1 MEMRKMFGNLEF
13 GPVKGINMSHLG
25 IALKNAAG
33 NMVSYDRQ
41 NGEIVDVD
49 LIDFNAE
56 NMVYAMPCA
65 IKDVKKGD
73 VIRHVNGNAVFVT
86 STEGG
91 IHVVDVAAGE
101 KKEILPTKSMFGFDF
116 VTKIVSLIDFSAM
129 NASADQPFGNM
140 LPLMLL
146 SDNKSSMR
154 DMLPMMM
161 LMNGGNA
168 GFGGFDMSNPFVMMA
183 LMGKGGSEGNDFFPM
198 VMAMQLMNGQK
209 AIPAVT
215 TSPAE
220 TQNSEKSE

>member
-1 MEMRKMFGNLEF
+1 MEMRRMFGNLEF

-65 IKDVKKGD
+65 IKDVKVGD

-116 VTKIVSLIDFSAM
+116 VTKIVSLIDFSTM

-140 LPLMLL
+140 LPLMML

-161 LMNGGNA
+161 LMNGGNL
-168 GFGGFDMSNPFVMMA
+168 GSFDMSNPLMMMA
-183 LMGKGGSEGNDFFPM
+183 LMGNGGSESNDFFSM
-198 VMAMQLMNGQK
+198 VMVMQLMSEQK
-209 AIPAVT
+209 VNASFQPT
-215 TSPAE
+215 E
-220 TQNSEKSE
+220 EKKDEK